1 MIAPAIHF
9 KDNCLEAIEFYEK
22 VFEVSD
28 KQIYFRNEAPDN
40 SGIVKSEKTKNLVMH
55 SGMNICGTYVNMC
68 DTSGEVI
75 SGNQVILNVY
85 MPSDEDVINAYQ
97 KLKEGG
103 EIIVEAG
110 PQFFSPMYASVKDRF
125 GVQWQLMSQEA

>member
-1 MIAPAIHF
+1 MIAPTIHF
-9 KDNCLEAIEFYEK
+9 KDNCLQAIEFYEK

-40 SGIVKSEKTKNLVMH
+40 LGISKSEKTKDLVMH

-68 DTSGEVI
+68 DTLEEVMH
-75 SGNQVILNVY
+75 GNQIILNVY
-85 MPSDEDVINAYQ
+85 MSSNEDVINAYQ
-97 KLKEGG
+97 KLKQGG
-103 EIIVEAG
+103 EIIVKVG

-125 GVQWQLMSQEA
+125 GVQWQLMSQES